1 MFKKI
6 VLTATILGIIG
17 GLFAPVFSVRAWTET
32 DLQKITISISINN
45 VREDQATGKY
55 IASIP
60 VVINSNF
67 KEFGDHTIH
76 LDIYGAAPGGKAEKK
91 ISKEFTPHV
100 DKPKDEF
107 IEQTFLTQ
115 TDAVLERGYGYS
127 AIAYISLPQLAGQ
140 TTPGQWIIGPNG
152 IPVVS
157 FPPKTTNTYTPPISN
172 TSIFTIKTDGS
183 TSIAN
188 EDSSGTQNTAQNVT
202 SNEPSAL
209 PECNILY
216 SSTWPGCIARV
227 IYYIFFIPTSF
238 VFGLSGQFLDWGT
251 SFTIDSNSYKGSAAT
266 FIESGWKITRD
277 IANIL
282 FIFILLW
289 VGIGTILGSHSVD
302 AKKTIG
308 MVIIIALLLNFSLF
322 FARVIIDASNILA
335 GVFYNQIDVQD
346 EGSNNQWV
354 FSDKNVKNISTAI
367 VSKFNPQKLF
377 AQAGTLK
384 INTGTGVKDGSTD
397 GGTNGE
403 PAPGQFIIIT
413 LIMSVINCIGIW
425 VFFSVGFLFL
435 SRVAGL
441 WLAMIFAPLAF
452 ISYILPSSSAG
463 ALGDMHHSKWW
474 GNLVRLA
481 MMVPMFMF
489 FMYLILMFM
498 NTNFIANAMGDK
510 TTTLAILGVVI
521 PLLIIVV
528 LLQRARKIVV
538 DWSGELGKMA
548 AQAGTAVAGFSV
560 GALTG
565 GAAML
570 GRGTI
575 GRLANKAASSEELKD
590 RAAKGDRMAKMQL
603 KSAEFLSK
611 SSFDARNTTVGNKVS
626 QATGMNLNKGLSFAG
641 LNTKS
646 TEGGW
651 VGLQAKKAEKE
662 ANRWKDSYDHH
673 AYEQEEE
680 KVNAE
685 KEKQSKNKDIKEDI
699 QNKIRVE
706 KAAITTMADG
716 SQEKKDAQQR
726 VQKLTESLSIADA
739 NIRAYEKGGKTHAIN
754 SNGEYVDKNGKVV
767 AKKEDAHMEES
778 LGIQKMEK
786 NKERIKTARQKNH
799 ESVLRRKSGKRYLD
813 DERDE
818 LGNIKKFGEEITPG
832 LEKKLRKEKDEKNK
846 EKNEALQHRLDIG
859 KDINDVNQ
867 KMKEAAQ
874 KVKEAQ
880 KKGDKALIK
889 STSDALKGLIEQRKQ
904 LEKSQNDAKEK
915 SDTLVK
921 EFNKVSNKL
930 GKVEAANL
938 KTNYNGVRQ
947 VLREFGEGAASG
959 AVFGAAAGTAI
970 PGAGTFAGAGVGAVI
985 GGLRRVLEYS
995 GTTNRSIANGHIPHY
1010 HGSGST
1016 YREPSGGGQDTPSAS
1031 SHSGGGGGG
1040 DHSHH

>member
-1 MFKKI
+1 
-6 VLTATILGIIG
+6 
-17 GLFAPVFSVRAWTET
+17 
-32 DLQKITISISINN
+32 
-45 VREDQATGKY
+45 
-55 IASIP
+55 
-60 VVINSNF
+60 
-67 KEFGDHTIH
+67 
-76 LDIYGAAPGGKAEKK
+76 
-91 ISKEFTPHV
+91 
-100 DKPKDEF
+100 
-107 IEQTFLTQ
+107 
-115 TDAVLERGYGYS
+115 
-127 AIAYISLPQLAGQ
+127 
-140 TTPGQWIIGPNG
+140 
-152 IPVVS
+152 
-157 FPPKTTNTYTPPISN
+157 
-172 TSIFTIKTDGS
+172 
-183 TSIAN
+183 
-188 EDSSGTQNTAQNVT
+188 
-202 SNEPSAL
+202 
-209 PECNILY
+209 
-216 SSTWPGCIARV
+216 
-227 IYYIFFIPTSF
+227 
-238 VFGLSGQFLDWGT
+238 
-251 SFTIDSNSYKGSAAT
+251 
-266 FIESGWKITRD
+266 
-277 IANIL
+277 
-282 FIFILLW
+282 
-289 VGIGTILGSHSVD
+289 
-302 AKKTIG
+302 
-308 MVIIIALLLNFSLF
+308 
-322 FARVIIDASNILA
+322 
-335 GVFYNQIDVQD
+335 
-346 EGSNNQWV
+346 
-354 FSDKNVKNISTAI
+354 
-367 VSKFNPQKLF
+367 
-377 AQAGTLK
+377 
-384 INTGTGVKDGSTD
+384 
-397 GGTNGE
+397 
-403 PAPGQFIIIT
+403 
-413 LIMSVINCIGIW
+413 
-425 VFFSVGFLFL
+425 
-435 SRVAGL
+435 
-441 WLAMIFAPLAF
+441 
-452 ISYILPSSSAG
+452 
-463 ALGDMHHSKWW
+463 
-474 GNLVRLA
+474 
-481 MMVPMFMF
+481 
-489 FMYLILMFM
+489 
-498 NTNFIANAMGDK
+498 
-510 TTTLAILGVVI
+510 
-521 PLLIIVV
+521 
-528 LLQRARKIVV
+528 
-538 DWSGELGKMA
+538 
-548 AQAGTAVAGFSV
+548 VAGFSV